1 MIAAEHI
8 PAPNLI
14 FVLGNCRNALCSN
27 VFREK
32 KPQTRDRAASK
43 RMEEIV
49 ITFLV
54 RTMRRHR
61 MIIAS
66 RVALLAFQLVTTH
79 DAASQPLP
87 VNPPPLMDRQ
97 REFTGAL
104 SRPAALAHNAGVY
117 DHFR

>member
-1 MIAAEHI
+1 MAI
-8 PAPNLI
+8 NL
-14 FVLGNCRNALCSN
+14 
-27 VFREK
+27 
-32 KPQTRDRAASK
+32 DRAASK
-43 RMEEIV
+43 GMEEIV

-66 RVALLAFQLVTTH
+66 RVVLLAFQLVTTH
-79 DAASQPLP
+79 EVASQPLP
-87 VNPPPLMDRQ
+87 VHPPPLMDRQ

-104 SRPAALAHNAGVY
+104 SARPAALAHNAGVY

>member
-1 MIAAEHI
+1 M
-8 PAPNLI
+8 
-14 FVLGNCRNALCSN
+14 
-27 VFREK
+27 
-32 KPQTRDRAASK
+32 
-43 RMEEIV
+43 

-66 RVALLAFQLVTTH
+66 RVVLLAFQLVTTH

-87 VNPPPLMDRQ
+87 ANPPPPMDRQ
-97 REFTGAL
+97 REIALAL
-104 SRPAALAHNAGVY
+104 SGRPAALADKTDVY

>member
-1 MIAAEHI
+1 MAI
-8 PAPNLI
+8 NL
-14 FVLGNCRNALCSN
+14 
-27 VFREK
+27 
-32 KPQTRDRAASK
+32 DRAASK
-43 RMEEIV
+43 GMEEIV

-66 RVALLAFQLVTTH
+66 RVVLLAFQLVTTH

-87 VNPPPLMDRQ
+87 ANPPPPMDRQ
-97 REFTGAL
+97 REIALAL
-104 SRPAALAHNAGVY
+104 SGRPAALADKTDVY